1 MIVVADTSV
10 ILNLCCVGQADLLQE
25 LFHQVWIPEEVK
37 AEFERLSRHQ
47 PRFQGLCLPEW
58 ANIRP
63 SVPVP
68 ANLAA
73 LPNLHTGETAAL
85 ALALD
90 SNADAVLMDET
101 AGRRAA
107 HLLGVAV
114 IGVLGVLLQ
123 ARRSGLLPAIKP
135 VIERLEAEAG
145 FWLAPGLVA
154 QALRKC
160 GEI

>member
-1 MIVVADTSV
+1 MADTSV
-10 ILNLCCVGQADLLQE
+10 ILNLCCVGQADLLQG

-47 PRFQGLCLPEW
+47 PRFHGLRLPDW
-58 ANIRP
+58 ASIRR

-73 LPNLHTGETAAL
+73 LHNLHTGETAAL
-85 ALALD
+85 ALALA
-90 SNADAVLMDET
+90 SHADAVLMDEA

-107 HLLGVAV
+107 HQLGVPV

-123 ARRSGLLPAIKP
+123 ARKTGLLPAIKP
-135 VIERLEAEAG
+135 VIERLEADAG
-145 FWLAPGLVA
+145 FWLAPTLVA
-154 QALRKC
+154 AALQKC
-160 GEI
+160 GET

>member
-10 ILNLCCVGQADLLQE
+10 ILNLCCVGQADLLQG

-47 PRFQGLCLPEW
+47 PRFQGLGLPEW
-58 ANIRP
+58 AEIHP

-68 ANLAA
+68 ASLAV

-85 ALALD
+85 ALALA
-90 SNADAVLMDET
+90 SHADAVLMDET

-107 HLLGVAV
+107 HQLGVPA

-123 ARRSGLLPAIKP
+123 ARKVGLLPAIKP
-135 VIERLEAEAG
+135 VIERLEKEAG
-145 FWLAPGLVA
+145 FWLSPALVA
-154 QALRKC
+154 GALLKC
-160 GEI
+160 GET